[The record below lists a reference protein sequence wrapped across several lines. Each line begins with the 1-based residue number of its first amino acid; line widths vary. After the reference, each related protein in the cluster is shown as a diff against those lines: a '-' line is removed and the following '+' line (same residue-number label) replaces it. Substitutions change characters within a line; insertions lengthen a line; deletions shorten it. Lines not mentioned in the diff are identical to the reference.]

1 MATLEEIVRFDE
13 VEPPPGASPWVDGAG
28 PGADVTVVEPDPT
41 WAGQAARLGETVRS
55 ALGSRATSV
64 EHVGSTSVPGLA
76 AKPLLDLLLVV
87 PDPDDEDAYVPAL
100 EAQGFRLVVR
110 EPWWQGHRLLR
121 HHDPRTN
128 LHVFDGDG
136 AEAAR
141 MRLFRDWLRTHPDDR
156 DLYAA
161 AKRAASAAAVDA
173 GEHVMQYNA
182 RKQDV
187 VRAIYTRI
195 FADLGY
201 PTRRLRRGGGTAL

>member
-1 MATLEEIVRFDE
+1 MRMATPEEIVRFDD
-13 VEPPPGASPWVDGAG
+13 VEPPPGLSPWVDGAG
-28 PGADVTVVEPDPT
+28 PGADVTVVDPDPR
-41 WAGQAARLGETVRS
+41 WPEQAGALVATVRT
-55 ALGSRATSV
+55 AVGPAATTV

-76 AKPLLDLLLVV
+76 AKPLLDLLLTVV
-87 PDPDDEDAYVPAL
+87 DPDDEDAYVPAL
-100 EAQGFRLVVR
+100 QQQGFRLVVR

-128 LHVFDGDG
+128 LHVFRADG

-141 MRLFRDWLRTHPDDR
+141 MLLFRDWLRSHPDDR

-161 AKRAASAAAVDA
+161 AKRAASTAATEA

-187 VRAIYTRI
+187 VRGIYARI
-195 FADLGY
+195 FASLGH
-201 PTRRLRRGGGTAL
+201 PG

>member
-1 MATLEEIVRFDE
+1 MATPEEIVRFDD

-28 PGADVTVVEPDPT
+28 PGRDVVVVEPDPAWT
-41 WAGQAARLGETVRS
+41 EQAARLVDTVGA
-55 ALGSRATSV
+55 ALGRTAVSV

-100 EAQGFRLVVR
+100 ESQGFRLVVR

-128 LHVFDGDG
+128 LHVFHADG
-136 AEAAR
+136 AEVAR
-141 MRLFRDWLRTHPDDR
+141 MRMFRDWLRTHPDDR
-156 DLYAA
+156 DLYAD
-161 AKRAASAAAVDA
+161 AKRAASAAARDA

-187 VRAIYTRI
+187 VRAIHARM
-195 FADLGY
+195 FAAHGY
-201 PTRRLRRGGGTAL
+201 PA

>member
-1 MATLEEIVRFDE
+1 MATPEQIVHFDDA
-13 VEPPPGASPWVDGAG
+13 EPPPGASPWVDGAG
-28 PGADVTVVEPDPT
+28 PGTDVTVVEPDPT
-41 WAGQAARLGETVRS
+41 WPEQAARLVTVVEAALAGAS
-55 ALGSRATSV
+55 AAV

-76 AKPLLDLLLVV
+76 AKPLIDLLLTV

-100 EAQGFRLVVR
+100 REQGFTLVVR

-121 HHDPRTN
+121 HAAPRTN
-128 LHVFDGDG
+128 LHVFPADS

-156 DLYAA
+156 ALYAD
-161 AKRAASAAAVDA
+161 AKRAASAAATGA

-182 RKQDV
+182 RKQAV
-187 VRAIYTRI
+187 VRDIYARI

-201 PTRRLRRGGGTAL
+201 PA

>member
-1 MATLEEIVRFDE
+1 MATPEEIVRFDD

-28 PGADVTVVEPDPT
+28 PGRDVVVVDPDPAWT
-41 WAGQAARLGETVRS
+41 EQAARLVDTVGT
-55 ALGSRATSV
+55 ALGRTAVGV

-110 EPWWQGHRLLR
+110 EPWWEGHRLLR

-128 LHVFDGDG
+128 LHVLHADG
-136 AEAAR
+136 AEVAR
-141 MRLFRDWLRTHPDDR
+141 MRMFRDWLRTHPDDR
-156 DLYAA
+156 DLYAD
-161 AKRAASAAAVDA
+161 AKRAASAAASDA

-187 VRAIYTRI
+187 VRAIHARM
-195 FADLGY
+195 FAALGY
-201 PTRRLRRGGGTAL
+201 PV

>member
-1 MATLEEIVRFDE
+1 MATPEEIVRFDD

-28 PGADVTVVEPDPT
+28 PGRDVVVVEPDPAWT
-41 WAGQAARLGETVRS
+41 EQAARLVDTVGA
-55 ALGSRATSV
+55 ALGRTAVSV

-87 PDPDDEDAYVPAL
+87 PDPDDEGAYVPAL

-110 EPWWQGHRLLR
+110 EPWWEGHRLLR

-128 LHVFDGDG
+128 LHVLHADG
-136 AEAAR
+136 AEVAR
-141 MRLFRDWLRTHPDDR
+141 MRMFRDWLRTHPDDR
-156 DLYAA
+156 DLYAD
-161 AKRAASAAAVDA
+161 AKRAASAAASDA

-187 VRAIYTRI
+187 VRAIHARM
-195 FADLGY
+195 FAALGY
-201 PTRRLRRGGGTAL
+201 PV

>member
-1 MATLEEIVRFDE
+1 MATPEEIVRFDD

-28 PGADVTVVEPDPT
+28 PGRDVVVVEPDPAWT
-41 WAGQAARLGETVRS
+41 EQAARLVGTVGA
-55 ALGSRATSV
+55 ALGRTAVSV

-100 EAQGFRLVVR
+100 EAQGFRLVFR
-110 EPWWQGHRLLR
+110 EPWWEGHRLLR

-128 LHVFDGDG
+128 LHVLHADG
-136 AEAAR
+136 AEVAR
-141 MRLFRDWLRTHPDDR
+141 MRMFRDWLRTHPDDR
-156 DLYAA
+156 DLYAD
-161 AKRAASAAAVDA
+161 AKRAASAAASDA

-187 VRAIYTRI
+187 VRAIHARM
-195 FADLGY
+195 FAALGY
-201 PTRRLRRGGGTAL
+201 PV

>member
-1 MATLEEIVRFDE
+1 MATPEEIVRFDD

-28 PGADVTVVEPDPT
+28 PGRDVVVVEPDPAWT
-41 WAGQAARLGETVRS
+41 EQAARLVDTVGA
-55 ALGSRATSV
+55 ALGRTAVSV

-100 EAQGFRLVVR
+100 ESQGFRLVVR

-128 LHVFDGDG
+128 LHVFHADG
-136 AEAAR
+136 AEVAR
-141 MRLFRDWLRTHPDDR
+141 MRMFRDWLRTHPDDR
-156 DLYAA
+156 DLYAD
-161 AKRAASAAAVDA
+161 AKRAASAAASDA

-187 VRAIYTRI
+187 VRAIHARM
-195 FADLGY
+195 FAAHGY
-201 PTRRLRRGGGTAL
+201 PV